1 MPDRPRCSCP
11 ILAMVPMVYSTSAV
25 TLSTFCRWET
35 AKTSR
40 SGVASAASMARS
52 VAGRPA
58 PIGAVT
64 PGNSTTSRSG
74 RTGNVKRSAM

>member
-1 MPDRPRCSCP
+1 MPDSPRWSWP
-11 ILAMVPMVYSTSAV
+11 MRAMVPMVYSTSGV

-35 AKTSR
+35 ANTSR
-40 SGVASAASMARS
+40 SGWLSAASMARS

-74 RTGNVKRSAM
+74 STGNVRRSDI

>member
-1 MPDRPRCSCP
+1 MPERPRWSCP
-11 ILAMVPMVYSTSAV
+11 ILAMVPIVYSTSGL

-35 AKTSR
+35 AKTRR

-64 PGNSTTSRSG
+64 PGNSTTSRRGS
-74 RTGNVKRSAM
+74 TGKVNRSAM